1 MFDNNVYIDGTCKNV
16 IENDQVIG
24 YELQT
29 NITYYRGI
37 PMSMIVKVEVQED
50 GVDVPQENIRISVDY
65 NDWFTLEEAK
75 TVVSYKWEYGE
86 PLYIRVLKEGGL
98 SAGTHKMLLTEA
110 VRTAYIPAPLEG
122 RKEFSITL

>member
-1 MFDNNVYIDGTCKNV
+1 MFDNNVYIPGTCKNV
-16 IENDQVIG
+16 EVDGQIIG
-24 YELQT
+24 YEMQT

-37 PMSMIVKVEVQED
+37 PMSMIVKVAVSED
-50 GVDVPQENIRISVDY
+50 GQAVDPAAIRISVDAE
-65 NDWFTLEEAK
+65 DWFTLEEAR

-98 SAGTHKMLLTEA
+98 CAGTHEMVLTEA

-122 RKEFSITL
+122 TKAFTAVI